1 MPKTIRPLT
10 GAIPSSPMSASC
22 SAGHT
27 DVGGGH
33 PEHALS
39 DVPLLWFIDRL
50 QHPDVGLPFQRNP
63 RTPVSPV
70 PCACAHRVNGR
81 SAWAMALAMNYPP
94 ASSV

>member
-63 RTPVSPV
+63 RTLVAPTPALV
-70 PCACAHRVNGR
+70 PTALMAAALGR
-81 SAWAMALAMNYPP
+81 WRSR
-94 ASSV
+94 